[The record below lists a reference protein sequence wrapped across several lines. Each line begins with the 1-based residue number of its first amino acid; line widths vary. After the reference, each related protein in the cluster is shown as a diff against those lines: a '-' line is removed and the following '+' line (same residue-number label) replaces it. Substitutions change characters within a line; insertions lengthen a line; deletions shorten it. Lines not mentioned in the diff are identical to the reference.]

1 MIKRGNITMYSK
13 YIKALIRDYR
23 TMNPNSFVDKYGYEA
38 QFKARKLSNE
48 QYNIERIDA
57 QVKRATINARKVY

>member
-1 MIKRGNITMYSK
+1 MYSK

-23 TMNPNSFVDKYGYEA
+23 IMNHNSFIDKHGYDA
-38 QFKARKLSNE
+38 ILKAHKLSNE

>member
-1 MIKRGNITMYSK
+1 MYSK

-23 TMNPNSFVDKYGYEA
+23 IMNPNSFVDKYGYDTMY
-38 QFKARKLSNE
+38 KARKLSNE

>member
-1 MIKRGNITMYSK
+1 
-13 YIKALIRDYR
+13 
-23 TMNPNSFVDKYGYEA
+23 MNPNSFVDKYGYEA

-57 QVKRATINARKVY
+57 QVKRATVNARKVC

>member
-1 MIKRGNITMYSK
+1 MYSK

-23 TMNPNSFVDKYGYEA
+23 IMNPNSFFYKYCYDTMY
-38 QFKARKLSNE
+38 KARKLINE

>member
-1 MIKRGNITMYSK
+1 MYSK
-13 YIKALIRDYR
+13 YIKDLIRDYR

-38 QFKARKLSNE
+38 QFKARKLSDE

-57 QVKRATINARKVY
+57 QVKRATINARKVC

>member
-1 MIKRGNITMYSK
+1 MYSK
-13 YIKALIRDYR
+13 YIKDLIRDYR

-38 QFKARKLSNE
+38 QFKARKLSDE

>member
-1 MIKRGNITMYSK
+1 MYSK

-38 QFKARKLSNE
+38 QFKARKLSN
-48 QYNIERIDA
+48 
-57 QVKRATINARKVY
+57 